1 MIPVH
6 KAKSI
11 IQKYIPRLEE
21 TAISLNKL
29 DNRILAQDIKA
40 PFPMPQFDNSAMDGF
55 AVRCQDTESATESHP
70 VTLKMSGVSSAG
82 APYDLTLEQG
92 ECVQCMTEQK
102 FLKALMLL

>member
-55 AVRCQDTESATESHP
+55 AVRCQDTESATESPP

-82 APYDLTLEQG
+82 SP
-92 ECVQCMTEQK
+92 
-102 FLKALMLL
+102 